1 MGTIT
6 IEEYSHSGGAG
17 DKEAS
22 VPYLGG
28 MTRTQDASTSTTS
41 ESITL
46 QDSTKVIRVV
56 GAEDHRISM
65 VEDTTGDNYATVGT
79 TSLDF
84 GVKGGTTLY
93 YRLDA

>member
-17 DKEAS
+17 DKEAP
-22 VPYLGG
+22 VAYLAGV
-28 MTRTQDASTSTTS
+28 TRTQDATTSTTA

-46 QDSTKVIRVV
+46 QDSTKIIRVV
-56 GAEDHRISM
+56 GAEDHRLSL
-65 VEDTTGDNYATVGT
+65 VEDTTGTNYATVGT
-79 TSLDF
+79 TAREF
-84 GVKGGTTLY
+84 GVKPGATLY